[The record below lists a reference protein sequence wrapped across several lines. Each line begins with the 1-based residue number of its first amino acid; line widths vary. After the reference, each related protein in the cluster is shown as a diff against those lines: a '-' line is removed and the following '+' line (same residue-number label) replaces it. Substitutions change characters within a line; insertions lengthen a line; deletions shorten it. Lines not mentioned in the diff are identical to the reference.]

1 MAEADLNRFKP
12 SMAGTAP
19 AVAYFWKPPWT
30 VAQYEPQPKR
40 VGTPR
45 YLFVIHTERRKPTMA
60 DTDTIFV
67 LSKVDVIDCA
77 REMGIPEEA
86 ITDDILAQVKKG
98 VEWGLECWSDV
109 VKEAINMALKS

>member
-1 MAEADLNRFKP
+1 MAEADLDRRKP

-19 AVAYFWKPPWT
+19 AVAYFWKSSRT

-45 YLFVIHTERRKPTMA
+45 LFVIHEERRKPTMA

-67 LSKVDVIDCA
+67 LSKEDVVDCA

>member
-1 MAEADLNRFKP
+1 
-12 SMAGTAP
+12 
-19 AVAYFWKPPWT
+19 
-30 VAQYEPQPKR
+30 
-40 VGTPR
+40 
-45 YLFVIHTERRKPTMA
+45 MA

-98 VEWGLECWSDV
+98 VEWGLECWSYV

>member
-1 MAEADLNRFKP
+1 MAVQ
-12 SMAGTAP
+12 STMAGTVP
-19 AVAYFWKPPWT
+19 AVAYFWKSNGT

-45 YLFVIHTERRKPTMA
+45 YSFAIHLERRKPDMA
-60 DTDTIFV
+60 DKETIFV
-67 LSKVDVIDCA
+67 LSREDVIGCA
-77 REMGIPEEA
+77 SEMGIPEEA

-98 VEWGLECWSDV
+98 VEWGLECWSEV

>member
-1 MAEADLNRFKP
+1 MAEADLDRRKP

-19 AVAYFWKPPWT
+19 AVAYFWKSPGT
-30 VAQYEPQPKR
+30 VAQYEPQPMR
-40 VGTPR
+40 VGAPR
-45 YLFVIHTERRKPTMA
+45 YSLVIHLERRKPTMA